1 MTIHQETHHIDN
13 GDGWQLALHRRWDP
27 DRLDATRRPV
37 VMVPGFAMNA
47 HILGYHPRGP
57 SIAGYI
63 AAAGYDTWCV
73 ELRGQGHSVPS
84 QPGASHRRGRAS
96 LRPRASR
103 AHRRYGMADLG
114 LVDLAAAIEGV
125 CHLSH
130 ARADR
135 VDVIGCSLGAT
146 LMFMQAAWW
155 PTHRIARL
163 INLGGPLRWTA
174 VHPAMRALAALPAW
188 GAIPVRGT
196 RHLAR
201 AALPIAIRWP
211 ALLRLYLNPE
221 ICDLTRPDQLVL
233 TVDDP
238 SSAVNAEIARWINR
252 ADLIIDGRN
261 LTHDVAHLRLP
272 LLTIVA
278 SGDGIVPEATATSA
292 HNAMRGADRTLIHA
306 GTERRPMA
314 HADLFISA
322 LAEAQVF
329 KPLVAWLDRPD
340 AAHTPQ

>member
-63 AAAGYDTWCV
+63 AAAGYETWCV
-73 ELRGQGHSVPS
+73 ELRGQGHSRP
-84 QPGASHRRGRAS
+84 SHRS
-96 LRPRASR
+96 PRR
-103 AHRRYGMADLG
+103 MRHGMADLG

-125 CHLSH
+125 CQLSH
-130 ARADR
+130 AKADR

-174 VHPAMRALAALPAW
+174 VHPAMRALAALPGW

-238 SSAVNAEIARWINR
+238 TSTVNAEIARWINR

-261 LTHDVAHLRLP
+261 LTHDVALLRLP
-272 LLTIVA
+272 LLTIIA
-278 SGDGIVPEATATSA
+278 SGDGIVPPATAASA
-292 HNAMRGADRTLIHA
+292 HDAMRGADRTLIHA

-329 KPLVAWLDRPD
+329 APIVAWLDRAAAD
-340 AAHTPQ
+340 ATSP